1 MDVLSANVIRPN
13 SNSLV
18 LHQSS
23 IPSEHEMMVYHTMAE
38 EAVSSKM
45 YRPLGE
51 KPGVMMLML
60 AAREYGIPPM
70 AALNGGLNIIQG
82 KVEISAKMM
91 NGMIRKAGHIIQTI
105 ESTETKC
112 TLLGKRTDRH
122 EEEKVTYTIQEAQN
136 AGLVKNG
143 GAWTKCPIDMCY
155 ARALSRLARRLFS
168 DVIGMGYV
176 SGEIS
181 GNDAIE
187 PIEASVDIQPELPHE
202 IEVHNDDHVDLLH
215 EYLEL
220 FHNQDRPKAMTY
232 LTLIQSHFKWT
243 QIQTIR
249 EMMKDKNKLIEKFL
263 AWKNKFVGKTSEKDN
278 A

>member
-1 MDVLSANVIRPN
+1 MEIVPSANVIRPN

-18 LHQSS
+18 LHQSNV
-23 IPSEHEMMVYHTMAE
+23 PNQHEMMVYHTMAE
-38 EAVSSKM
+38 QAVTSKM
-45 YRPLGE
+45 YKPLGE
-51 KPGVMMLML
+51 KAGVMMIML
-60 AAREYGIPPM
+60 AARELGIPPM
-70 AALNGGLNIIQG
+70 QALNGGLNIIQG

-91 NGMIRKAGHIIQTI
+91 NAMIRKAGHIIKTI
-105 ESTETKC
+105 ETTETKC
-112 TLLGKRTDRH
+112 TLKGKRTDRD
-122 EEEKVTYTIQEAQN
+122 EEETVTYTLQEAQN

-181 GNDAIE
+181 GNEAIE
-187 PIEASVDIQPELPHE
+187 PIEASVDIQSELPNQ
-202 IEVHNDDHVDLLH
+202 IEVHDDRDVDLLH

-220 FHNQDRPKAMTY
+220 FQELDRPKAMTY
-232 LTLIQSHFKWT
+232 LTLIQTHFKWT

-249 EMMKDKNKLIEKFL
+249 EMMKDKNKLLEKFL
-263 AWKNKFVGKTSEKDN
+263 AWKNKFVQATDDSN
-278 A
+278 T